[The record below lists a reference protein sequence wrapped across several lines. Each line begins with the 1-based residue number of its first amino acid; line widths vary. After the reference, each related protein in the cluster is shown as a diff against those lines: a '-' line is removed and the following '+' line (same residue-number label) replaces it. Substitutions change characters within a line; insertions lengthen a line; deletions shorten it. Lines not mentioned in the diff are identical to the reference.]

1 MESIRPD
8 VILGTESWLSDK
20 IHSKEIFPDSLGFNI
35 IRRDR
40 KGDPHGGVIIAARHD
55 LGLTQ
60 SFCSDKTELI
70 SGNIKIGPRK
80 SISLNCFYRPPNKQD
95 LEYIDTAVAEIKNL
109 REKNKNNIFLLGGD
123 FNLPDIDWTSYD
135 THSNQVPTQVNQAF
149 IRMTADLSV
158 QQLVNKPTRGENTL
172 DLIIQVT
179 LRDVRHYLQSETA
192 TTTSY
197 Y

>member
-1 MESIRPD
+1 MESTRPD
-8 VILGTESWLSDK
+8 FILLATESWLSDK

-95 LEYIDTAVAEIKNL
+95 LEYLDTAVAEIK
-109 REKNKNNIFLLGGD
+109 
-123 FNLPDIDWTSYD
+123 
-135 THSNQVPTQVNQAF
+135 
-149 IRMTADLSV
+149 
-158 QQLVNKPTRGENTL
+158 KPTREK
-172 DLIIQVT
+172 
-179 LRDVRHYLQSETA
+179 
-192 TTTSY
+192 
-197 Y
+197 